1 MSCDYAAY
9 LGDNHI
15 DSSSADREDPMS
27 DITFEPERIV
37 VTGGCGF
44 IGSNFVYHVV
54 REHPGVNVTVL
65 DKLTYAATPTT

>member
-1 MSCDYAAY
+1 
-9 LGDNHI
+9 
-15 DSSSADREDPMS
+15 MS

-54 REHPGVNVTVL
+54 RERPGVNVTVL